1 MAGTAGTGF
10 KGKKAGEKDACKYN
24 AVCYLEGVARYK
36 GGRRSTAFFV
46 MIFGLIITGV
56 LGGIAAL
63 VLFEAIGEARGSSGK
78 LHDRYH
84 E

>member
-1 MAGTAGTGF
+1 
-10 KGKKAGEKDACKYN
+10 
-24 AVCYLEGVARYK
+24 
-36 GGRRSTAFFV
+36 
-46 MIFGLIITGV
+46 MIESLILTGV

-63 VLFEAIGEARGSSGK
+63 VLFEAIIEGRGSSSK

>member
-1 MAGTAGTGF
+1 MVTV
-10 KGKKAGEKDACKYN
+10 GKKAGEKDPCKYD
-24 AVCYLEGVARYK
+24 AVCYLECVARHK
-36 GGRRSTAFFV
+36 GGIAQRRLKS
-46 MIFGLIITGV
+46 MIESLILYGV

-63 VLFEAIGEARGSSGK
+63 VFFEAIEVARKSSGK

>member
-1 MAGTAGTGF
+1 
-10 KGKKAGEKDACKYN
+10 
-24 AVCYLEGVARYK
+24 
-36 GGRRSTAFFV
+36 

-63 VLFEAIGEARGSSGK
+63 VLFEAIGEARKSSGK

>member
-1 MAGTAGTGF
+1 
-10 KGKKAGEKDACKYN
+10 
-24 AVCYLEGVARYK
+24 
-36 GGRRSTAFFV
+36 
-46 MIFGLIITGV
+46 MIYEVIITGI

-63 VLFEAIGEARGSSGK
+63 VLFEAVSEARKTSGK

>member
-1 MAGTAGTGF
+1 MIGSLIVTG
-10 KGKKAGEKDACKYN
+10 
-24 AVCYLEGVARYK
+24 
-36 GGRRSTAFFV
+36 
-46 MIFGLIITGV
+46 M

-63 VLFEAIGEARGSSGK
+63 VLFEAIVEAHGSSEK

>member
-1 MAGTAGTGF
+1 MRP
-10 KGKKAGEKDACKYN
+10 
-24 AVCYLEGVARYK
+24 CYLGDSIINH
-36 GGRRSTAFFV
+36 GGFAQRRLKS
-46 MIFGLIITGV
+46 MIYEVIITGI

-63 VLFEAIGEARGSSGK
+63 VLFEAISEARKTSDK